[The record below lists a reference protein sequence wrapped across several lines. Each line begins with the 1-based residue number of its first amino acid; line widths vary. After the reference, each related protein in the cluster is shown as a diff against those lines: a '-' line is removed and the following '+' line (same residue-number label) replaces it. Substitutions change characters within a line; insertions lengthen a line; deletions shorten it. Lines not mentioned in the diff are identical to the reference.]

1 MAIRKIVPDT
11 DEIMHKVC
19 RPVSEINDRIKML
32 VQDMIETLEEA
43 QGVGLAGPQVGM
55 LKRIFVINPLDGS
68 DYLVFINPEI
78 IARMGEQEGSE
89 GCLSIPGHEFFV
101 KRPQKVAVK
110 ALDINGN
117 EFVWE
122 AEDLMAKAVCH
133 EYDHLD
139 GKTIKDTC
147 EYEVFPEDEEE

>member
-147 EYEVFPEDEEE
+147 EYEVFPEEDEE

>member
-139 GKTIKDTC
+139 GKTIRNTC

>member
-139 GKTIKDTC
+139 GKTIRNTC
-147 EYEVFPEDEEE
+147 EYEVFHEDEEE